1 MDATSALIRHLELDP
16 QALEGVASAYRY
28 KVSIKNEALVGA
40 TFCFAE
46 NLDIFSFSQVDKKRA
61 LKKEEWPVSS
71 SLDVPNRYNV
81 NIQLMAGNTEISQ
94 CDGCASWKDKTR
106 KPFLVLTPTGDRV
119 LQYLKNPFILLI
131 FRCCP
136 KFHSCSK
143 QFRLN
148 ITITSPVTG
157 ETYRNEVNIYRK
169 KMVSN
174 KKRKL
179 VSPPQT
185 SPCSSSPISSPSQ
198 MEQQQSL
205 MLGIVNNAPQQQ
217 QPMMPLP
224 PSMTMKTTTPS
235 ATTTF
240 AQRETTMMMDPML
253 PVFPYTT
260 KSLTSVVS
268 PQMMYQILYSEKSE
282 QPSNKKQAFGTADVT
297 TVNNTTRVH
306 PIPILHPIKLE
317 PQVSKPF
324 WNLDTHPNSNI
335 NNNGLMMMNLI
346 NTNNRGGGVAEVK
359 VSSFSS
365 SSSSSFPSSCSSKI
379 EEMTNDEKWLDSVFT
394 DLTATESPSLPNTL
408 DDIGVLLELPTYG
421 MDIPPFHFSY

>member
-1 MDATSALIRHLELDP
+1 MDATGALIRQLELDP

-148 ITITSPVTG
+148 IIVTSPVTG
-157 ETYRNEVNIYRK
+157 ETFRNEVNIYRK

-179 VSPPQT
+179 VSPPQQT
-185 SPCSSSPISSPSQ
+185 SSCSSSPISTPPSSSA
-198 MEQQQSL
+198 EQQQL
-205 MLGIVNNAPQQQ
+205 PMNMLGMLATQST
-217 QPMMPLP
+217 MPSP
-224 PSMTMKTTTPS
+224 PSMTMKTAAAAAVKNTPS
-235 ATTTF
+235 SLISS
-240 AQRETTMMMDPML
+240 QRETMTMDPML
-253 PVFPYTT
+253 PVFPYST
-260 KSLTSVVS
+260 KSMTSVVS
-268 PQMMYQILYSEKSE
+268 PQMMYQILYSEKSSSE
-282 QPSNKKQAFGTADVT
+282 PPNKKQTFGTAEV
-297 TVNNTTRVH
+297 TVNRVH
-306 PIPILHPIKLE
+306 TIPILHPIKLE

-324 WNLDTHPNSNI
+324 WNLDAHPNSNI
-335 NNNGLMMMNLI
+335 MNNNF
-346 NTNNRGGGVAEVK
+346 NNRGLGGELR
-359 VSSFSS
+359 
-365 SSSSSFPSSCSSKI
+365 SSFPSSSIMMTSSFSSPCPPSSRV

>member
-1 MDATSALIRHLELDP
+1 MDATGALIRQLELDP

-148 ITITSPVTG
+148 IIVTSPVTG
-157 ETYRNEVNIYRK
+157 ETFRNEVNIYRK

-179 VSPPQT
+179 VSPPQQT
-185 SPCSSSPISSPSQ
+185 SSCSSSPISTPPSSSA
-198 MEQQQSL
+198 EQQQL
-205 MLGIVNNAPQQQ
+205 PMNMLGMLATQST
-217 QPMMPLP
+217 MPSP
-224 PSMTMKTTTPS
+224 PSMTMKT
-235 ATTTF
+235 A
-240 AQRETTMMMDPML
+240 AAAAVKIL
-253 PVFPYTT
+253 P
-260 KSLTSVVS
+260 
-268 PQMMYQILYSEKSE
+268 
-282 QPSNKKQAFGTADVT
+282 
-297 TVNNTTRVH
+297 
-306 PIPILHPIKLE
+306 
-317 PQVSKPF
+317 
-324 WNLDTHPNSNI
+324 
-335 NNNGLMMMNLI
+335 
-346 NTNNRGGGVAEVK
+346 
-359 VSSFSS
+359 
-365 SSSSSFPSSCSSKI
+365 
-379 EEMTNDEKWLDSVFT
+379 
-394 DLTATESPSLPNTL
+394 
-408 DDIGVLLELPTYG
+408 
-421 MDIPPFHFSY
+421 PP